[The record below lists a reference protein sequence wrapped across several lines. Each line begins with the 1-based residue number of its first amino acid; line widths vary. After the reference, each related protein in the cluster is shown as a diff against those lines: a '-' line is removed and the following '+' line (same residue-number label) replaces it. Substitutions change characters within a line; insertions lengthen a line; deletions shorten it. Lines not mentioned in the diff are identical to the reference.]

1 MNKILKIATAFV
13 AVLALSLT
21 SCQKKDGLTVYGKEL
36 PTELEDVTIHFYEES
51 GDVVDSVVVKN
62 GAFKVQFDVPADA
75 QPALRY
81 LVINGLTTLTF
92 FVETGELQFVSVGA
106 EEGLGTLEFAGDES
120 LLTMKLQNFS
130 KEMNNLTE
138 PYYNRIQECS
148 DTIEGEPTPE
158 QIQEI
163 QAVQNEY
170 IEVSN
175 NYIQQQYQLNKD
187 NALGAIL
194 FSQIRF
200 ATDEEFVAAY
210 EAASESVKA
219 NERLKKRY
227 ETILK
232 ATETAVGKMY
242 KDFEMD
248 NAAGETKK
256 LSDYMDGTNYLLVDF
271 FASWCGPCK
280 MSIPYIA
287 ELNKDFGAKGLR
299 ILSIGTFESSA
310 SDDKEVQRANFDKA
324 VSEWGIVWD
333 SFFDSESVGAQ
344 TYAVMGVPT
353 LILFSPAGEILVR
366 GHNIAEVRAK
376 LKELL

>member
-1 MNKILKIATAFV
+1 MNKILKIATALV

-21 SCQKKDGLTVYGKEL
+21 SCQKKGGLTVYGKEL

-62 GAFKVQFDVPADA
+62 SAFKVQFDVPADA
-75 QPALRY
+75 QPTLRY
-81 LVINGLTTLTF
+81 LVIDGLTALTF

-130 KEMNNLTE
+130 KEMNKLSE
-138 PYYNRIQECS
+138 PYYTRIQEYS

-163 QAVQNEY
+163 QAIQNEY
-170 IEVSN
+170 IEVTN

-200 ATDEEFVAAY
+200 ATDEEFIAAY

-219 NERLKKRY
+219 NEQLKKRY
-227 ETILK
+227 ESVLK

-280 MSIPYIA
+280 RSIPHIA

-333 SFFDSESVGAQ
+333 SFFDSESVGGE

-366 GHNIAEVRAK
+366 GHDVAEVRAK
-376 LKELL
+376 LEELL